1 MIFVTHVSILTF
13 DFSNI
18 SHEIPSLNTKRSA
31 TEYIHKYIPTASVI
45 DLSSVTFSVI
55 VSSTSELLRFLERM
69 AASKPTSWLS
79 LLVKDLYFTIIFSH

>member
-13 DFSNI
+13 DLSNI
-18 SHEIPSLNTKRSA
+18 SHEIPSVNTKRSA
-31 TEYIHKYIPTASVI
+31 TEYIYRYIPTASVI

-79 LLVKDLYFTIIFSH
+79 SLVKDLSFTIIFSH